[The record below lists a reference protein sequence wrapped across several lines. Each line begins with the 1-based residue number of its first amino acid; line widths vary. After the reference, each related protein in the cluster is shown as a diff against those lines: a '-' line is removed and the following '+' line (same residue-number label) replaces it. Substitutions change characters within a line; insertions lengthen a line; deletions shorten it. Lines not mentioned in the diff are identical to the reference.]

1 MSAPSQAEAS
11 FTDCRV
17 IESRSVGAFRL
28 VSLVAGDMAESARP
42 GQFLMIRRSG
52 PGLDPLLPRPMS
64 VHDIDSDLIKVLID
78 PVGKGTITLADSQ
91 VGDHLKVL
99 GPLGNGFDLS
109 GSGPALLAG
118 GGIGAA
124 PLVLLARELSERGR
138 DVTCLLGF
146 RSRAQAVA
154 AELFSGVE
162 VHVSTEDG
170 TVGRK
175 GLVSELL
182 SGCLADLDDQARAA
196 ELFACGPDA
205 MLSAVSAAA
214 NKCGV
219 KAQVSVDTHMACGVG
234 ACQGC
239 VVETKAGYKKACSEG
254 PVFDA
259 AEMRW

>member
-1 MSAPSQAEAS
+1 MSAPSQTEAS
-11 FTDCRV
+11 FTECRV
-17 IESRSVGAFRL
+17 IESRSVGAYRL
-28 VSLVAGDMAESARP
+28 VSLIAGTMAEEARP
-42 GQFLMIRRSG
+42 GQFLMVRRAG

-64 VHDIDSDLIKVLID
+64 IHEVESDLIKVLVD
-78 PVGKGTITLADSQ
+78 PVGKGTRSLAESQ
-91 VGDHLKVL
+91 VGDRLKVL

-109 GSGPALLAG
+109 GDGPALLAG
-118 GGIGAA
+118 GGIGVA
-124 PLVLLARELSERGR
+124 PLALLARELVERDR

-154 AELFSGVE
+154 AELFSSVE

-182 SGCLADLDDQARAA
+182 SGCLTDLGDEARSA

-205 MLSAVSAAA
+205 MLSVVTVTARE
-214 NKCGV
+214 CGV
-219 KAQVSVDTHMACGVG
+219 RSQVSVDTHMACGVG

-239 VVETKAGYKKACSEG
+239 VVATTSGFRKACTEG

-259 AEMRW
+259 ADLQW

>member
-1 MSAPSQAEAS
+1 MSAPSRTEAS

-28 VSLVAGDMAESARP
+28 VSLIAGSIAEDALP
-42 GQFLMIRRSG
+42 GQFLMLRRSG

-64 VHDIDSDLIKVLID
+64 VHDIESDLVKVLID
-78 PVGKGTITLADSQ
+78 PVGKGTMNLADSQ
-91 VGDHLKVL
+91 VGDHLKIL

-118 GGIGAA
+118 GGIGVA
-124 PLVLLARELSERGR
+124 PLVLLARELIERGR
-138 DVTCLLGF
+138 EVTCLLGF

-154 AELFSGVE
+154 AELFGDVE

-170 TVGRK
+170 NVGRE

-182 SGCLADLDDQARAA
+182 TGCLTDLGDEARKA

-205 MLSAVSAAA
+205 MLRVVSATARE
-214 NKCGV
+214 CGV
-219 KAQVSVDTHMACGVG
+219 SAQVSVDTHMACGVG

-239 VVETKAGYKKACSEG
+239 VIETTAGYKKACSEG
-254 PVFDA
+254 PVFNA
-259 AEMRW
+259 ADLKW